1 MCYNSAIATTN
12 LENDMSVREELKAR
26 MIAHLG
32 MDAETGAWIAET
44 IRMLSHVDREQELEF
59 FRNLQK

>member
-1 MCYNSAIATTN
+1 MNA
-12 LENDMSVREELKAR
+12 RQELKAR

-44 IRMLSHVDREQELEF
+44 VRRYWATDVEQELQF